1 MLRITLNEKTRQ
13 STAGFPTKLW
23 HPVGSIRL
31 GSWRDNAVIPSR
43 VSCAN
48 QDHGDAT
55 PDRRKT

>member
-31 GSWRDNAVIPSR
+31 GSWRD
-43 VSCAN
+43 
-48 QDHGDAT
+48 
-55 PDRRKT
+55 